1 MNADPASEEP
11 ADEDPA
17 GRNPVN
23 AGGISA
29 LRDAAAAVAAGLDTA
44 AMQAAADILAQCRA
58 TRGVVLT
65 AGYGGSS
72 STASHFAADLVKFT
86 RSPHRPHLRA
96 VALLD
101 NIACHTAWTNDD
113 DPGLAL
119 AHLAEPWL
127 PSGPG
132 ARDAVVLFSVHGG
145 ARDGSVSRGL
155 VELALHA
162 RKHEAAV
169 IAVTGFDGGATAELC
184 DVHINV
190 PLDREPIATPGIES
204 VHLLVAHAL
213 CLALTDGGS
222 R

>member
-1 MNADPASEEP
+1 MSMAS
-11 ADEDPA
+11 
-17 GRNPVN
+17 
-23 AGGISA
+23 ITA
-29 LRDAAAAVAAGLDTA
+29 LRDAVAAVTADLDTA
-44 AMQAAADILAQCRA
+44 ALDAAVRVLAACRA
-58 TRGVVLT
+58 TGGVVLS
-65 AGYGGSS
+65 AGLGGSS
-72 STASHFAADLVKFT
+72 STASHFAADLTKFT
-86 RSPHRPHLRA
+86 RSPRQPHLRS

-127 PSGPG
+127 PSHPD
-132 ARDAVVLFSVHGG
+132 AQDAVVLFSVHGG

-155 VELALHA
+155 VELAAYAHKQGA
-162 RKHEAAV
+162 MV
-169 IAVTGFDGGATAELC
+169 IAVTGFDGGATSDLA

-190 PLDREPIATPGIES
+190 PLRREPLATPGIES

>member
-1 MNADPASEEP
+1 MKPGSLA
-11 ADEDPA
+11 
-17 GRNPVN
+17 
-23 AGGISA
+23 A
-29 LRDAAAAVAAGLDTA
+29 LRDAVADAAASLNIDVL
-44 AMQAAADILAQCRA
+44 AAAARVLAECRNS
-58 TRGVVLT
+58 RGVVLT

-72 STASHFAADLVKFT
+72 STASHFAADLAKFT
-86 RSPHRPHLRA
+86 RTPGLPHLRS

-127 PSGPG
+127 PSQPG

-145 ARDGSVSRGL
+145 ARDGSVSKGL
-155 VELALHA
+155 VGLAEHA
-162 RKHEAAV
+162 RKHGAAV
-169 IAVTGFDGGATAELC
+169 IAVTGFDGGAIGELS
-184 DVHINV
+184 DVHVNV
-190 PLDREPIATPGIES
+190 PMDAEPLATPGVES
-204 VHLLVAHAL
+204 LHLLVAHAL

>member
-1 MNADPASEEP
+1 MNL
-11 ADEDPA
+11 A
-17 GRNPVN
+17 G
-23 AGGISA
+23 ITA
-29 LRDAAAAVAAGLDTA
+29 LRDAAATVTADLDTDALTAAAGVL
-44 AMQAAADILAQCRA
+44 ADCRA

-65 AGYGGSS
+65 AGIGGSS
-72 STASHFAADLVKFT
+72 STASHFAADLTKFT
-86 RSPHRPHLRA
+86 RTPHEPHLRA

-127 PSGPG
+127 PSHPG

-155 VELALHA
+155 VELAAFA
-162 RKHEAAV
+162 RKQGAAV
-169 IAVTGFDGGATAELC
+169 IAVTGFDGGATSDLA

-190 PLDREPIATPGIES
+190 PLDREPLATPGIES

-213 CLALTDGGS
+213 CLALTDGEK